1 LGFSK
6 NQFIKYMEKNMSILD
21 LLIEMGKATTAEEK
35 QMIRDKIDGLKKQR
49 EQRPQIA
56 CVNDTRNVIEI

>member
-1 LGFSK
+1 
-6 NQFIKYMEKNMSILD
+6 MEKNMSILD

-49 EQRPQIA
+49 PQRPQIA